1 MQEQKNEKIQ
11 SQEKALKEVDEI
23 QAFLK
28 EIIARGMASRN
39 GRNQLY
45 VLQTCGLSALG
56 RKTKIISFP
65 EVN

>member
-1 MQEQKNEKIQ
+1 MQEQKNEKIH

-39 GRNQLY
+39 GRNQIY
-45 VLQTCGLSALG
+45 VL
-56 RKTKIISFP
+56 
-65 EVN
+65 